1 MKEGT
6 TCDIRLD
13 FRKWGN
19 KNAIRLEWEVPD
31 KRSTIEDAI
40 RLASES
46 DAVIVFAG
54 LSNLFEGGMNDRED
68 IALPREQDELISAI
82 AKANANT
89 IVVLINGTPV
99 AMPWLDDV
107 SAVVEAYYP
116 GQEGGNAIARV
127 IFGDV
132 NPSGKL
138 PETFPKRLEDNPSH
152 GFFPGENRHV
162 SYGEGIYVGYRHF
175 DTRGIEPLF
184 SFGHGLSYTE
194 FEYSNLRIKQ
204 KREGSTSVKVDVK
217 NTGKRAGAETVQLYI
232 RDIVASVDRPDKELK
247 AFVKVELLPGQ
258 TKQAELF
265 LNRNSYAFFS
275 PLRKRWMVEPG
286 EFELLIGSSSRDIRL
301 SDKIT
306 IK

>member
-6 TCDIRLD
+6 TCDIRLE

-19 KNAIRLEWEVPD
+19 KNAIRLEWEVPGQH
-31 KRSTIEDAI
+31 SPIEDAV
-40 RLASES
+40 RLAAES
-46 DAVIVFAG
+46 DAAIVFAG

-68 IALPREQDELISAI
+68 LALPEGQDELIRAV
-82 AKANANT
+82 ARANANT

-107 SAVVEAYYP
+107 PAVVEAYYP

-127 IFGDV
+127 VFGDV

-152 GFFPGENRHV
+152 GFFPGEKRRV
-162 SYGEGIYVGYRHF
+162 SYGEGIYVGYRHY

-184 SFGHGLSYTE
+184 PFGHGLSYTE
-194 FEYSNLRIKQ
+194 FEYSNLRVKQ
-204 KREGSTSVKVDVK
+204 KRDGSVRVTLDVK
-217 NTGKRAGAETVQLYI
+217 NAGKSTGAEVVQLYV
-232 RDIVASVDRPDKELK
+232 RDLEASVNRPDKELK
-247 AFVKVELLPGQ
+247 AFVKIELPPHH

-265 LNRNSYAFFS
+265 LNRDAFVFFS
-275 PLRKRWMVEPG
+275 PTQKRWIVEPG

-301 SDKIT
+301 TDKIAVE
-306 IK
+306 